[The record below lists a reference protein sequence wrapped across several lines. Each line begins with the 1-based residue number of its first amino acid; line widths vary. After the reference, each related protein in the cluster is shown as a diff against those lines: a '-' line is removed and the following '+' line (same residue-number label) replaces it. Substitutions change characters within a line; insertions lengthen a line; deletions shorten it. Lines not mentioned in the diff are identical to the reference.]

1 MDQDILRYIQFGN
14 HSPFRPEI
22 FVPSVFEGTVQVDPS
37 HREPEAASD
46 KKGKKTPDAPP
57 VTWDD
62 IGGQEEAKRQ
72 MKEAIEL
79 PFTHKEIFSHY
90 GVKPPKGILLY
101 GPPGCGKTM
110 FGKAAASCLAAIH
123 NRPVKDGAFVYVK
136 APEIRERYVGESERK
151 IRKLF
156 EDAQKYKEKHGFPSV
171 IFIDE
176 ADATLPNRARSTR
189 FESSV
194 VASFLTEMD
203 GMEESGA
210 IVILA
215 TNRPESIDPAIVRD
229 GRIDRKIRIDRPGP
243 KECESI
249 LRMNLK
255 NVPLK
260 DVTQNRLI
268 RVMTREF
275 FSPHRTLF
283 NVRTDQGVHALTLG
297 HVVNGAM
304 IVGAVS
310 QAASLALHRDLA
322 ANERT
327 GVRLADAVKAI
338 DAIQRQ
344 QFDLDHSDAAKDL
357 AETLSGK
364 VIRIEKARPQAKEAV
379 QCETAEEIAEGPDNI
394 FDEAA

>member
-1 MDQDILRYIQFGN
+1 MDENFIRYMQIRN
-14 HSPFRPEI
+14 RSPFHHEVLLPPI
-22 FVPSVFEGTVQVDPS
+22 FDGTFQADPAR
-37 HREPEAASD
+37 REPEPASD
-46 KKGKKTPDAPP
+46 KKKETPDAPP

-72 MKEAIEL
+72 LKEAIEL
-79 PFTHKEIFSHY
+79 PFTHKEVLAHY

-123 NRPVKDGAFVYVK
+123 NRSVKDGAFVYVK
-136 APEIRERYVGESERK
+136 APEIQDKYVGESERK

-156 EDAQKYKEKHGFPSV
+156 EDAQAYKRKHGFPSV

-176 ADATLPNRARSTR
+176 ADAILPNRARSSR

-203 GMEESGA
+203 GMVESGA

-229 GRIDRKIRIDRPGP
+229 GRIDRKIRIDRPGV

-255 NVPLK
+255 NVPLRG
-260 DVTQNRLI
+260 VTQERLI
-268 RVMTREF
+268 RVFADEF
-275 FSPHRTLF
+275 FSSQRAIF

-322 ANERT
+322 ANKRT
-327 GVRLADAVKAI
+327 GVRLEDAIKAI

-344 QFDLDHSDAAKDL
+344 QLDLDHSDAAKVL
-357 AETLSGK
+357 AETFGGK
-364 VIRIEKARPQAKEAV
+364 VLRIEKVRTLAKEAV
-379 QCETAEEIAEGPDNI
+379 QGVAAEEGVEGPDNI
-394 FDEAA
+394 FDEVA